1 MTGWAWMIMLLV
13 TIVNL
18 YRTRSIAFPWQLW
31 LLWMLYI
38 CGYLVIDFSF
48 LGLQLTLQYMLPL
61 LIGVVASGFTYTPE
75 DLYWMFK
82 WFIRLIALIYI
93 TFVFANIFGSGFT
106 PNLAAMPMVFS
117 LAVSLLAG
125 LYFITSEKKYLFFVG
140 LLFLAPIVELTRMGI
155 VAIAA
160 VFIFHFANKAF
171 KTKIIYGS
179 IGFLVFLLVFSSQK
193 FQEKTFYNKQGS
205 ISDLTINYYENPDL
219 RSSGRTSWKKALD
232 PGLKAAPLWGN
243 GPRADN
249 AYLTKITRMRG
260 GEAHNDY
267 LSVRFNYGYVGL
279 SLLLIGFA
287 GSFVS
292 LYKIS
297 RKYIDS
303 WYIWLISTSALSLY
317 IAFLMFMYTDN
328 ILKYTIFFPNYFF
341 AMIGIVYSLRKNED
355 IGCDTSLQ

>member
-1 MTGWAWMIMLLV
+1 
-13 TIVNL
+13 
-18 YRTRSIAFPWQLW
+18 
-31 LLWMLYI
+31 
-38 CGYLVIDFSF
+38 
-48 LGLQLTLQYMLPL
+48 
-61 LIGVVASGFTYTPE
+61 
-75 DLYWMFK
+75 
-82 WFIRLIALIYI
+82 
-93 TFVFANIFGSGFT
+93 
-106 PNLAAMPMVFS
+106 
-117 LAVSLLAG
+117 
-125 LYFITSEKKYLFFVG
+125 
-140 LLFLAPIVELTRMGI
+140 
-155 VAIAA
+155 
-160 VFIFHFANKAF
+160 
-171 KTKIIYGS
+171 
-179 IGFLVFLLVFSSQK
+179 
-193 FQEKTFYNKQGS
+193 
-205 ISDLTINYYENPDL
+205 
-219 RSSGRTSWKKALD
+219 LD